1 MNKSSIYGY
10 YGGVSQQN
18 HYVPPGAEGHDP
30 SIFNRAIFTKQDQ
43 VLVQQLIQQTEF
55 YAENAPNIVVR
66 TNVSSLPGN
75 VDTFVLTTSANPQD
89 VIQYTSNEDIVA
101 LNVVDGG
108 VITPSELNG
117 GEF

>member
-18 HYVPPGAEGHDP
+18 HYVPPGGEGHDP
-30 SIFNRAIFTKQDQ
+30 SIFNRAIFTKSDQ

-55 YAENAPNIVVR
+55 YAENAPNIVLR
-66 TNVSSLPGN
+66 TNISSLPGN
-75 VDTFVLTTSANPQD
+75 VDTFVLSTSANPED
-89 VIQYTSNEDIVA
+89 VIQYTSNENAVA
-101 LNVVDGG
+101 LNVVEGG
-108 VITPSELNG
+108 VIPPNVFNG